1 MTTVYKL
8 TDDSVRTHGGYQWV
22 PGEWHETSG
31 DGDLC
36 GPGWLHCYAHPLLA
50 VLLNPIGAKYGS
62 RMRLWEAEAEG
73 EHLDDRGLKSG
84 WSRMRLVREIAV
96 PVVTTEQRVT
106 IAIMCGLRL
115 YRDPAWVW
123 WAHGWLDG
131 TDRSAAAAARAA
143 AAAAAVTWG
152 WEAAQATAGGLAA
165 AAAAEAALA
174 TLEAEWP
181 HSDAASRAAAAVRAS
196 VQAGTAIDLISIA
209 EEACNG

>member
-1 MTTVYKL
+1 MKPLIGIVL
-8 TDDSVRTHGGYQWV
+8 LAS
-22 PGEWHETSG
+22 
-31 DGDLC
+31 
-36 GPGWLHCYAHPLLA
+36 LLA

-96 PVVTTEQRVT
+96 PVVTTEQRIT

-131 TDRSAAAAARAA
+131 TDRSAAAAAPLALSLRSVDFLLVPFPSSAPVVDDFAPDLRFAAGVCFALRSVRA
-143 AAAAAVTWG
+143 T
-152 WEAAQATAGGLAA
+152 LL
-165 AAAAEAALA
+165 ALA
-174 TLEAEWP
+174 FG
-181 HSDAASRAAAAVRAS
+181 VGVMRAS
-196 VQAGTAIDLISIA
+196 TRCGSYHGSPSRVAPATTRD
-209 EEACNG
+209 